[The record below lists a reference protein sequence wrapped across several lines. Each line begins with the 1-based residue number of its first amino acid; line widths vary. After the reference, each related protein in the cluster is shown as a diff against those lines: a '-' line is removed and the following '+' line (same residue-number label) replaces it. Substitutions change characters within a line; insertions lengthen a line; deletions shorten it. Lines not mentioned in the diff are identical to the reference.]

1 MLLCLFILGHRVL
14 CNGSDHMM
22 ADSDH
27 EEADTRI
34 VLHVIDA
41 LRRGANKIIIRTV
54 DSDDVIILIGQFYI
68 VIDEYPN
75 AVLWVAFGTGKHF
88 RYYSINTI
96 CAHLGRLKSC
106 CLPPFII
113 TASTPFVLTWED

>member
-1 MLLCLFILGHRVL
+1 ML

-34 VLHVIDA
+34 LLHVNDA
-41 LRRGANKIIIRTV
+41 LQRGANKIIIRTV
-54 DSDDVIILIGQFYI
+54 DTDVIIILIGQFHNI
-68 VIDEYPN
+68 IDQYPN
-75 AVLWVAFGTGKHF
+75 AALWVAFGTGKYF

-96 CAHLGRLKSC
+96 CAHLGKLKSR
-106 CLPPFII
+106 CLPLRN
-113 TASTPFVLTWED
+113 LTHYHSI

>member
-1 MLLCLFILGHRVL
+1 MYFMLLYLFILGHRVL
-14 CNGSDHMM
+14 CNGRDHMM

-41 LRRGANKIIIRTV
+41 LRRGANKMIIHTV
-54 DSDDVIILIGQFYI
+54 DTDVVIILIGQFYN

-75 AVLWVAFGTGKHF
+75 AVLWVAFGTGRHF
-88 RYYSINTI
+88 CYYSINTI
-96 CAHLGRLKSC
+96 CAHLGR
-106 CLPPFII
+106 
-113 TASTPFVLTWED
+113 